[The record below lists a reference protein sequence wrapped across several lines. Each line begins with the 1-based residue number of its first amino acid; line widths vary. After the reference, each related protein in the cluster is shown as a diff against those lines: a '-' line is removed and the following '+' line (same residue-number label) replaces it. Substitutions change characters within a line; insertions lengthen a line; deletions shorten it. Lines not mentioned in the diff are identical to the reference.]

1 MRVTGVVNSASK
13 FKVIPTN
20 LRRGSSHPYMVLA
33 AAVGMAALGSLV
45 IAAMMLQ
52 LI

>member
-1 MRVTGVVNSASK
+1 MRVTGVVNAISK

-20 LRRGSSHPYMVLA
+20 LKRGSGHPFVVLG
-33 AAVGMAALGSLV
+33 AAVGMAAFGGLV
-45 IAAMMLQ
+45 LAAIMLQ